1 MSEESPLDRFKNVL
15 TGAARAVA
23 HEPEVELTWT
33 ADAPIAAGKN
43 FRVPMPGRN
52 LPRAQAMESR
62 GFADSFALKLR
73 HHDEA
78 LHSRYAPGEPAA
90 RACYDAVEAVRYEA
104 LGSRAYA
111 GMRENLDAA
120 LMVLRSLVGSGRR
133 PVLAMEMFGWEGQPA
148 LDHYLAS
155 KENARSEF
163 LERVGWQQNWGGA
176 FEDYEP
182 LVQFAKTQHLPLLA
196 MNPPK
201 TLIRQVVKQ
210 GLTQAK
216 EQPAWRQWGMEGEA
230 IVDDPAYR
238 FRILSQL
245 QACHGGGAPEDYQT
259 MYEASMVRDEGM
271 AKTLAA
277 AFNRVRADRASSQG
291 PVVSYTGGGHVQYR
305 LPVPN
310 RVARRVQ
317 GGLKQVTVYMATFE
331 RERAAEIYQTMQEG
345 IADFVWLSPQGSQGT
360 PRRCR

>member
-1 MSEESPLDRFKNVL
+1 MRPSHKRPCESIWRNVSCLVAMLGLVLGMWGCQTKEPSVVVTHQVRDEWTVGQVLDAKTGRVVSMDEWLEGLARYDVIYLGEE
-15 TGAARAVA
+15 
-23 HEPEVELTWT
+23 
-33 ADAPIAAGKN
+33 
-43 FRVPMPGRN
+43 
-52 LPRAQAMESR
+52 
-62 GFADSFALKLR
+62 
-73 HHDEA
+73 HHNRS
-78 LHSRYAPGEPAA
+78 HI
-90 RACYDAVEAVRYEA
+90 
-104 LGSRAYA
+104 
-111 GMRENLDAA
+111 DAA
-120 LMVLRSLVGSGRR
+120 LKVLRSLVGRGRR

-148 LDHYLAS
+148 LDHYLTS
-155 KENARSEF
+155 KEHVRSEF
-163 LERVGWQQNWGGA
+163 LERVGWKQNWGGA

-182 LVQFAKTQHLPLLA
+182 LVRFAKDQHLPVLA

-216 EQPAWRQWGMEGEA
+216 EQPEWRQWGMEGEA

-238 FRILSQL
+238 SRIVSQL

-259 MYEASMVRDEGM
+259 MYDASMVRDEGM

-277 AFNRVRADRASSQG
+277 AVTRVRADADQIQG

-310 RVARRVQ
+310 RVDRRVQ
-317 GGLKQVTVYMATFE
+317 DGLKQVTIYMATFE
-331 RERAAEIYQTMQEG
+331 QERATELYQAMQEG
-345 IADFVWLSPQGSQGT
+345 IADFVWLTQQGAQGA